1 MTYNRQHRIKKNGHP
16 GPPAGV
22 RYSRPKLKPPGVS
35 AAGKLNVRSRYEKEC
50 VEYFEEQGIDYKYEP
65 LIILAGKQYRPD
77 FYLPGLDLFIE
88 ICGFTHMPYYTDRV
102 EQKKQLY
109 SHSGLKAVFIVH
121 TGRGSIKEKLRRALE
136 TYEK

>member
-1 MTYNRQHRIKKNGHP
+1 MKKTGRP
-16 GPPAGV
+16 GLSAGV
-22 RYSRPKLKPPGVS
+22 RYKRPKIKPPSVP

-102 EQKKQLY
+102 EQKRQMY
-109 SHSGLKAVFIVH
+109 AHGGLKAVFIVH
-121 TGRGSIKEKLRRALE
+121 NGRGSIKDKLCEALE